1 MFRFTQNTMVCAP
14 SSSTRTCSFWLWY
27 AHARRCCC
35 YCRWSRA
42 RARPQALT
50 RAMLAALLQL
60 VLACGLS
67 AMIGAQ
73 LALAKYVPL
82 APPGMGAQGV
92 PGGQGGQGGKLG
104 WGKWGHQGKLGKLGG
119 LGGLERRGGQG
130 RQGGGTGRQLRMRAT
145 VERGKRGK
153 TVRPNDNIRISP
165 SILSPSAGAVCIR
178 IRIHDTYTYHVL
190 LVHVYVEE
198 TK

>member
-82 APPGMGAQGV
+82 APPGMGAQGGEHD
-92 PGGQGGQGGKLG
+92 PFQGEGEAKL
-104 WGKWGHQGKLGKLGG
+104 
-119 LGGLERRGGQG
+119 
-130 RQGGGTGRQLRMRAT
+130 TCYYC
-145 VERGKRGK
+145 
-153 TVRPNDNIRISP
+153 PNPLIRT
-165 SILSPSAGAVCIR
+165 L
-178 IRIHDTYTYHVL
+178 YY
-190 LVHVYVEE
+190 
-198 TK
+198 

>member
-1 MFRFTQNTMVCAP
+1 
-14 SSSTRTCSFWLWY
+14 
-27 AHARRCCC
+27 
-35 YCRWSRA
+35 
-42 RARPQALT
+42 
-50 RAMLAALLQL
+50 MLAALRQL

-130 RQGGGTGRQLRMRAT
+130 RPGGGTGRQLRMRAT

-165 SILSPSAGAVCIR
+165 SILSPSAGAVCIH
-178 IRIHDTYTYHVL
+178 IRIHDTYTYHVFTCTRIRGGDKVTPCCCWCVGFIPLSSQSVCFFLFRL
-190 LVHVYVEE
+190 LVLCIY
-198 TK
+198 TGGRGGGRGGWD